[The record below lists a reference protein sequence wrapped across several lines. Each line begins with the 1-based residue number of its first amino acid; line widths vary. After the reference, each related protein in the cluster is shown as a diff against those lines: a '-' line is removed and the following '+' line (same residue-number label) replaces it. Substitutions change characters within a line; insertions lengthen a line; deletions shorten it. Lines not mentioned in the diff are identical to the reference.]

1 MWNNREK
8 NIMEKGFDMRQTYK
22 RYASFVFIGLSAV
35 AILTALT
42 GLVSCTSDDS
52 EMTKEH
58 SGRPIMLRAMIE
70 DDAYG
75 TGTRS
80 PYIGSS
86 PTRDNPL
93 SVAVWSSTTPGDYAG
108 SQSEPPVEGSTV
120 IDYHNTTNFFSGSIS
135 QLLDKRLFY
144 PSDNTPVYFVA
155 FCPNSQAGWSM
166 PDNHSAKHQFTG
178 CEDVMYASQASS
190 CYSDKREPLLR
201 FRHQLTWLRIK
212 VRAEEED
219 ASRAWGRIKSISVVS
234 DNTITIDAS
243 IAEGVA
249 STFSS
254 EGDAL
259 LPTYIT
265 GLNGNYSDARFDAD
279 AFASYETEKEKLP
292 DARSM
297 TLFPGLSWEE
307 VVKTF
312 GEIPW
317 EEGVW
322 RDQCYVLC
330 APVQAHSANGTN
342 EYQLL
347 ISTEKRNKV
356 MVPVSLRAADDTEFE
371 GYTQGHQFNIEL
383 TFRLGDKISTVGTV
397 EKWVNGG
404 LGQNSLG
411 DE

>member
-1 MWNNREK
+1 
-8 NIMEKGFDMRQTYK
+8 MEKGFDMRQTYK

-42 GLVSCTSDDS
+42 GLVSCTSDDN

-58 SGRPIMLRAMIE
+58 PGRPIMLRAVVE

-80 PYIGSS
+80 PYIGTS

-93 SVAVWSSTTPGDYAG
+93 SVAVWSSTTRGVYTG
-108 SQSEPPVEGSTV
+108 SQNDPPGEGSFD

-144 PSDNTPVYFVA
+144 PSDDRPVYFVA
-155 FCPNSQAGWSM
+155 FCPNSQQGWFM
-166 PDNHSAKHQFTG
+166 PDNHSAMHQFWG
-178 CEDVMYASQASS
+178 NEDVMYASQDSS

-212 VRAEEED
+212 VRAEEEA
-219 ASRAWGRIKSISVVS
+219 ASHAWGRIKSISVVS
-234 DNTITIDAS
+234 DNTITIDTS
-243 IAEGVA
+243 IAEDIA
-249 STFSS
+249 STFSLQ
-254 EGDAL
+254 GNAQ

-265 GLNGNYSDARFDAD
+265 GLNGNYSDKRFDAD
-279 AFASYETEKEKLP
+279 AFDDYVREKEKNP
-292 DARSM
+292 DERIM

-307 VVKTF
+307 VTKTF
-312 GEIPW
+312 SEIPW
-317 EEGVW
+317 KEGEW

-330 APVQAHSANGTN
+330 APVQASSANGTN

-347 ISTEKRNKV
+347 ISTEKRNMV
-356 MVPVSLRAADDTEFE
+356 TVPVSLKDADGTEFE
-371 GYTQGHQFNIEL
+371 DYTQGHQFNIEL

-397 EKWVNGG
+397 EKWENGG
-404 LGQNSLG
+404 FGQSSLG